1 MMKEEENCHCKRLP
15 FHWSRAGLQWITRFV
30 GCSFVCLFVCYHAEN
45 GLIHCFDDIVDDG
58 HLKWYHC
65 GVHEVVQPGGEV
77 LVQSHRED
85 QVPGSQD
92 CNLIILFT
100 NNLDLDVMFRPF
112 ML

>member
-1 MMKEEENCHCKRLP
+1 MPLQNAAFSLVKSRLAMD
-15 FHWSRAGLQWITRFV
+15 HLVCWL
-30 GCSFVCLFVCYHAEN
+30 FVCLFVCYHAEN
-45 GLIHCFDDIVDDG
+45 GLIHCFDDIDNDG

-112 ML
+112 MP